1 MSITAL
7 DFTDTTTNL
16 RLKLFSQMLDA
27 ISTATDVRDLHGAL
41 IGIMRRAFGIHCYV
55 EVTTQGLE
63 STQYRVTRVWRD
75 DETEGVPNRSP
86 WRAEGVLIRK
96 GGIISQ
102 VIARSQPSL
111 LPAFSFPANDPVFAE
126 LADYHALAATPG
138 ALGDREN
145 WVFIFDKC
153 AGSFD
158 AVVLQDLVLRVML
171 IGSALRNLRT
181 ATELAETYRKL
192 VAATAYIEA
201 EVDRISAIQKCLLPA
216 PDPTVPG
223 LDVAAWSETFDRAG
237 GDLYDYVALPG
248 GQWACMI
255 SDASGHGPSAA
266 VVAAILH
273 ALLHSLFQRVSR
285 DAETT
290 ISFPALLPTEVLS
303 IANDQLAA
311 KKIEQSFVTAF
322 LAIWDPATTAFVYAR
337 AGHNPPLFR
346 KAADGIIMELSG
358 ASGFPLGLFPQQS
371 YDQCQLRLSPGDLV
385 LLFTDGIVEAENPAG
400 QPFDLDQLR
409 NAFAGAA
416 HGTAREVLTAIRSA
430 LQSHQKD
437 TRPKDDQTLFVLRAI

>member
-1 MSITAL
+1 MAL
-7 DFTDTTTNL
+7 DFADTTTNL
-16 RLKLFSQMLDA
+16 RLKLFGQMLDA
-27 ISTATDVRDLHGAL
+27 IATATDVRDLHGAL

-75 DETEGVPNRSP
+75 DEAEGVPNLSP
-86 WRAEGVLIRK
+86 WRGEGVPIRT

-111 LPAFSFPANDPVFAE
+111 LPAFSFPPNDPVFAE

-201 EVDRISAIQKCLLPA
+201 EADRIAAIQKCLLPA

-255 SDASGHGPSAA
+255 SGASGHGPSAA

-273 ALLHSLFQRVSR
+273 ALLHSLFQRVGL
-285 DAETT
+285 DAETA
-290 ISFPALLPTEVLS
+290 ICFPALLPTEVLS

-346 KAADGIIMELSG
+346 KAADGIITELSG
-358 ASGFPLGLFPQQS
+358 ASGFPLGLFPRQS
-371 YDQCQLRLSPGDLV
+371 YDQCRLLLSPGDLV
-385 LLFTDGIVEAENPAG
+385 LLFTDGIVEAENPTG

-437 TRPKDDQTLFVLRAI
+437 TRPKDDQTLFVLRAIA

>member
-1 MSITAL
+1 MAL
-7 DFTDTTTNL
+7 DFADTTTNL

-63 STQYRVTRVWRD
+63 STHYRVTRVWRD

-86 WRAEGVLIRK
+86 WRGEGVPIRT

-201 EVDRISAIQKCLLPA
+201 EVDRIAAIQKCLLPA

-385 LLFTDGIVEAENPAG
+385 LLFTDGIVEAENPTG

-416 HGTAREVLTAIRSA
+416 HGTAREVLIAIRSA